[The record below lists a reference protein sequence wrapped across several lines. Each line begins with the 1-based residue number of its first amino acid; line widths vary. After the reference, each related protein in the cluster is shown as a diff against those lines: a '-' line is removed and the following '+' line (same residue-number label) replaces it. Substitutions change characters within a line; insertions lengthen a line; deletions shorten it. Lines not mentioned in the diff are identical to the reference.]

1 MAKIEHKDKPTIAD
15 IETSADSL
23 EKNFSVWLLKA
34 QDQWDE
40 IQMVADPKEFEN
52 DFRGL
57 ANYLNMNKPQNVLN
71 LSRRNNMLVLIDLL
85 QAARNNTS
93 GTIVIQ

>member
-1 MAKIEHKDKPTIAD
+1 MSKIEHKEKPTVAD
-15 IETSADSL
+15 IETSASL
-23 EKNFSVWLLKA
+23 LENNFSVWLLKA

>member
-1 MAKIEHKDKPTIAD
+1 MSKIEHNDKPTITD
-15 IETSADSL
+15 IEKSAASL
-23 EKNFSVWLLKA
+23 EKNVSVWLLRA